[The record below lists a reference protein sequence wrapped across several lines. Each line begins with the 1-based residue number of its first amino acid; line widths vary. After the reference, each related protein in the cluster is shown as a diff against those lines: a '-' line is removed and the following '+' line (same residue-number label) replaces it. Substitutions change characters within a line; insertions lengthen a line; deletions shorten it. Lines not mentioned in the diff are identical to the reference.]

1 MTTETVLK
9 TSVDAMRTRLDELTT
24 GLMVS
29 GIESIK
35 PKDLTVLA
43 KEAEQNG
50 LAQTANATKSLI
62 KQLRK
67 NEPDESVQRQAL
79 YDGLNKMLLALEHET
94 AATEKAEDGPE
105 DNIAVAPAPAPVR
118 TIPATFAEDPEL
130 VTDFLMEASEHLA
143 LIESQMLELEQD
155 PGAMEVLHSVFRTF
169 HTIKGLAGFLEF
181 YAIQA
186 VAHEVETLLDL
197 ARNEKIV
204 VTSIVV
210 DVVLESADYL
220 KGELSRLEGHLAG
233 TNTAQPAD
241 NHALI
246 HKIEQ
251 VIATGGVQPASLSS
265 TSEPDTIS
273 ASTPDVS
280 PSPDAVV
287 QAEPAPA
294 PSQGEKTQDRAASAE
309 GAKSLDMGSVRVDT
323 SKLDHLLD
331 MVGEMVIAQS
341 LIRHNPVLAASM
353 DARLLADIAQLSRNT
368 AEVQRT
374 TMAMRMIPVGQL
386 FQRTARLIRDLSRRA
401 GKQIVLETS
410 GEDTEVD
417 KTIAEEL
424 SDPLLHMVR
433 NSVDHGIELPEERV
447 ATGKDPVAR
456 IRLKA
461 YHQAGQIVIEISDDG
476 RGLNQEKIL
485 AKAVQNGV
493 IESGSQLS
501 EAEIYQLIF
510 EPGFST
516 AEKITDV
523 SGRGVGMDV
532 VRRNVQKL
540 RGRIDTHSVAG
551 GGTTFFIKLPLTL
564 AIIDGLVVV
573 VGPSRYIVPIFAV
586 REMFRP
592 TPDVLSTVQG
602 QHEMA
607 LVRGNL
613 LPIVRLHRR
622 FGITA
627 NAMEPSD
634 GLLVVA
640 ECDGKQFCLLVDDLV
655 GKQEVVI
662 KSLGETFKDTSGL
675 AGCAILGDGQVGLI
689 LDMGGIYRGVAR

>member
-1 MTTETVLK
+1 
-9 TSVDAMRTRLDELTT
+9 
-24 GLMVS
+24 
-29 GIESIK
+29 
-35 PKDLTVLA
+35 
-43 KEAEQNG
+43 
-50 LAQTANATKSLI
+50 
-62 KQLRK
+62 
-67 NEPDESVQRQAL
+67 
-79 YDGLNKMLLALEHET
+79 
-94 AATEKAEDGPE
+94 
-105 DNIAVAPAPAPVR
+105 
-118 TIPATFAEDPEL
+118 
-130 VTDFLMEASEHLA
+130 
-143 LIESQMLELEQD
+143 
-155 PGAMEVLHSVFRTF
+155 
-169 HTIKGLAGFLEF
+169 
-181 YAIQA
+181 
-186 VAHEVETLLDL
+186 
-197 ARNEKIV
+197 
-204 VTSIVV
+204 
-210 DVVLESADYL
+210 
-220 KGELSRLEGHLAG
+220 
-233 TNTAQPAD
+233 
-241 NHALI
+241 
-246 HKIEQ
+246 
-251 VIATGGVQPASLSS
+251 
-265 TSEPDTIS
+265 
-273 ASTPDVS
+273 
-280 PSPDAVV
+280 
-287 QAEPAPA
+287 
-294 PSQGEKTQDRAASAE
+294 
-309 GAKSLDMGSVRVDT
+309 
-323 SKLDHLLD
+323 
-331 MVGEMVIAQS
+331 
-341 LIRHNPVLAASM
+341 
-353 DARLLADIAQLSRNT
+353 
-368 AEVQRT
+368 
-374 TMAMRMIPVGQL
+374 MRMIPVGQL
-386 FQRTARLIRDLSRRA
+386 FQRTARLIRDLSRKA

-433 NSVDHGIELPEERV
+433 NSVDHGIERPDERM

-476 RGLNQEKIL
+476 RGLNKEKIL

-501 EAEIYQLIF
+501 ESEIYQLIF

-551 GGTTFFIKLPLTL
+551 ESTTFFIKLPLTL

-573 VGPSRYIVPIFAV
+573 VGSSRYIVPIFAV

-592 TPDVLSTVQG
+592 APDVLSTVQG

-607 LVRGNL
+607 LVRGSL

-622 FGITA
+622 FGIEA
-627 NAMEPSD
+627 NAIEPSD

-689 LDMGGIYRGVAR
+689 LDMDGIYRGVTR